1 MEVITEQQILE
12 FVGQYIW
19 PLIRI
24 SGVLLAMP
32 LIGARVVPARV
43 RLALA
48 FVLAV
53 LVSPLLP
60 PVPND
65 VPLLSLSMLNIGVQQ
80 LLIGLAMG
88 FSLQV
93 FMQIFVLAGQVIA
106 GKLGLGF
113 AAMNDPS
120 TGVSVP
126 LISQFY
132 SITVTLLFFS
142 VDAHLLVIEA
152 LAASFYSIPIG
163 PTGLDRQ
170 ALLMIVGLGSWM
182 FSSSLV
188 IALPLLT
195 ALLVVNLAFGVMSRA
210 APQMNVFAVGFPL
223 TLVFGLLLM
232 WLSLVSFLPNFNTF
246 MYEALQFMQNLLQN
260 P

>member
-1 MEVITEQQILE
+1 MEIITEQQILQ
-12 FVGQYIW
+12 FVSQYIW
-19 PLIRI
+19 PLTRI
-24 SGVLLAMP
+24 SGVFLAMP

-43 RLALA
+43 RLALSFA
-48 FVLAV
+48 MAI
-53 LVSPLLP
+53 LVAPLLP
-60 PVPND
+60 PMPD
-65 VPLLSLSMLNIGVQQ
+65 VPLLSLKMMSISIQQ
-80 LLIGLAMG
+80 LVIGLAMG

-163 PTGLDRQ
+163 EIGLDRQ
-170 ALLMIVGLGSWM
+170 AFIMIAGLGSWM
-182 FSSSLV
+182 FSSSII

-195 ALLVVNLAFGVMSRA
+195 ALLVVNLAFGVMGRA
-210 APQMNVFAVGFPL
+210 APQMNIFAVGFPL

-246 MYEALQFMQNLLQN
+246 LYESMQFMQNLVKN

>member
-1 MEVITEQQILE
+1 MEIITEQQILQ
-12 FVGQYIW
+12 FVSQYIW
-19 PLIRI
+19 PLTRI
-24 SGVLLAMP
+24 SGVFLAMP

-43 RLALA
+43 RLALS
-48 FVLAV
+48 FMMAV
-53 LVSPLLP
+53 LVGPLLP
-60 PVPND
+60 AMPD
-65 VPLLSLSMLNIGVQQ
+65 VPLLSLEMMAITISQ
-80 LLIGLAMG
+80 LVIGLAMG

-126 LISQFY
+126 LLSQFY
-132 SITVTLLFFS
+132 SITVTLLFFA

-152 LAASFYSIPIG
+152 LAASFYSIPVG
-163 PTGLDRQ
+163 PVGLDRQ

-182 FSSSLV
+182 FSSSII

-195 ALLVVNLAFGVMSRA
+195 ALLVVNLAFGVMGRA
-210 APQMNVFAVGFPL
+210 APQMNIFAVGFPL
-223 TLVFGLLLM
+223 TLVFGLFLM

-246 MYEALQFMQNLLQN
+246 LQEAMQFMQNLLQN